1 MVRQLSS
8 KLNIS
13 LIFHG
18 APDGGPTA
26 PYIFDKSNAS
36 NNPPRDSPYVLGQ
49 MPALWND
56 FGPNSTSVME
66 AYYALREGLP
76 ALRDKQWGGDLLM
89 HEYFS
94 IFETLH
100 AAIPGQNLDWRIDSK
115 TNKILSYDFSSTG
128 KVYDKSGNGYDSIIK
143 GDCSVADSVLT
154 IRMGCSVTT
163 PLTSK
168 GRNYTL
174 AFSVRPTSSVPGT
187 LFSGSASSLLTGNG
201 SISNV
206 MLVTGGNAYVLNYT
220 LPLHVWTHI
229 NLIGIGNA
237 TYLSVTPSTTSE
249 ETVHE
254 FTATIGD
261 YSNSFIWNNP
271 MAIEAP
277 VAVIGGDNFQGEM
290 KKVTLVD
297 GADEKYVGFVKEL
310 DIGVAPYE

>member
-1 MVRQLSS
+1 
-8 KLNIS
+8 
-13 LIFHG
+13 
-18 APDGGPTA
+18 
-26 PYIFDKSNAS
+26 
-36 NNPPRDSPYVLGQ
+36 
-49 MPALWND
+49 
-56 FGPNSTSVME
+56 
-66 AYYALREGLP
+66 
-76 ALRDKQWGGDLLM
+76 
-89 HEYFS
+89 
-94 IFETLH
+94 
-100 AAIPGQNLDWRIDSK
+100 
-115 TNKILSYDFSSTG
+115 
-128 KVYDKSGNGYDSIIK
+128 
-143 GDCSVADSVLT
+143 
-154 IRMGCSVTT
+154 MGCSVTT

-206 MLVTGGNAYVLNYT
+206 MFVTGGNAYVLNYT
-220 LPLHVWTHI
+220 LPLQVWTHVS
-229 NLIGIGNA
+229 LIGIDNA

-271 MAIEAP
+271 MAIEAA

-297 GADEKYVGFVKEL
+297 GADAKYVGFVKKL
-310 DIGVAPYE
+310 VIGVAPYE

>member
-36 NNPPRDSPYVLGQ
+36 NNPPRDSPYALGQ

-56 FGPNSTSVME
+56 FGPNSTSVIE

-76 ALRDKQWGGDLLM
+76 ALGDKQWGGDVLM

-100 AAIPGQNLDWRIDSK
+100 AAIPGQNLDRRIDSK
-115 TNKILSYDFSSTG
+115 TNTILSYNFPSTG
-128 KVYDKSGNGYDSIIK
+128 KVYDKSGNGYDGIIK

-154 IRMGCSVTT
+154 LRMGCSVTT
-163 PLTSK
+163 SLTSK
-168 GRNYTL
+168 GRNYIL

-201 SISNV
+201 SIRNV

-229 NLIGIGNA
+229 DLIGIGNV
-237 TYLSVTPSTTSE
+237 TYLSVTPSSTSE
-249 ETVHE
+249 EMVHE

-297 GADEKYVGFVKEL
+297 GADEKYVGFVKL
-310 DIGVAPYE
+310 VIGVAPYE